1 MKRKWIFLIP
11 VFIALFIFV
20 GGEIVQH
27 LWNWLL
33 PWLFG
38 WRLLSFWQ
46 AVGLLVL
53 ARILFGNFGPRGHR
67 GGRCGGRWSSDDREK
82 FREEMRARWGGHA
95 PGGPSGAGPAGTT
108 SPGQA

>member
-1 MKRKWIFLIP
+1 MRRKWFFLIP

-33 PWLFG
+33 PSLFG
-38 WRLLSFWQ
+38 WPMLRFWQ

-67 GGRCGGRWSSDDREK
+67 GGRCGGRWSSEDREK
-82 FREEMRARWGGHA
+82 FREEMRARWGGA
-95 PGGPSGAGPAGTT
+95 ASTGASTPG
-108 SPGQA
+108 SPGSPSPV

>member
-1 MKRKWIFLIP
+1 MRRKWIFLMP

-20 GGEIVQH
+20 GGEVVQH

-33 PWLFG
+33 PMLFG
-38 WRLLSFWQ
+38 WHMLSFWQ

-67 GGRCGGRWSSDDREK
+67 GRCRGRWSSEDREK
-82 FREEMRARWGGHA
+82 FREEMRARWGGPA
-95 PGGPSGAGPAGTT
+95 PLGPSGTGPAPASQG
-108 SPGQA
+108 